1 MTSSCTH
8 WLSRFAPLAAL
19 LVVTACAGPTVV
31 NSQWTDP
38 QFRAKP
44 IQSIVV
50 VGVTQDT
57 TNRRVY
63 EDAMVALL
71 VARGVKA
78 LPSYTFAPA
87 PGPVTPEVMQ
97 KALTDFGAKGV
108 LLTQVV
114 NVSQS
119 VQVTP
124 GMNTMPTRG
133 FGGFNSFYG
142 GMWAGSFQAPPTIT
156 VRDNVVADTRLFE
169 AKDFA
174 VVWSA
179 STTTTTATNTSGTTA
194 AVLQQFA
201 TLIAD
206 RLAKDGMI

>member
-1 MTSSCTH
+1 MTSTRAH
-8 WLSRFAPLAAL
+8 WLSRLAPLVAL

-31 NSQWTDP
+31 NTQWTDP
-38 QFRAKP
+38 QFSAKP
-44 IQSIVV
+44 IKSIVV
-50 VGVTQDT
+50 VGITQDT

-63 EDAMVALL
+63 EDALVAQLG
-71 VARGVKA
+71 ARGVKA

-87 PGPVTPEVMQ
+87 PGAVPPEVMQ

-108 LLTQVV
+108 LMTRVV

-124 GMNTMPTRG
+124 GMNTMPPRG
-133 FGGFNSFYG
+133 FGGFHSFYG
-142 GMWAGSFQAPPTIT
+142 SMWSSSFQSPPTIT

-174 VVWSA
+174 VVWSV
-179 STTTTTATNTSGTTA
+179 STTTTSATNTSGTTGA
-194 AVLQQFA
+194 MLQQFA

>member
-1 MTSSCTH
+1 MNLRCTH
-8 WLSRFAPLAAL
+8 WLSRLAPLVAL

-31 NSQWTDP
+31 NTQWTDP
-38 QFRAKP
+38 QFSAKP
-44 IQSIVV
+44 IKSIVV
-50 VGVTQDT
+50 VGITQDT

-63 EDAMVALL
+63 EDAMVAQLG
-71 VARGVKA
+71 ARGVKA

-87 PGPVTPEVMQ
+87 PGAVSPEVMQ

-108 LLTQVV
+108 LMTRVV

-119 VQVTP
+119 VTVTP
-124 GMNTMPTRG
+124 GMNTMPPRGAG
-133 FGGFNSFYG
+133 FGGFHSFYG
-142 GMWAGSFQAPPTIT
+142 GMWSSSFQSPPTIT
-156 VRDNVVADTRLFE
+156 VRDNVMADTRLFE

-179 STTTTTATNTSGTTA
+179 STTTTTTNSGTTA
-194 AVLQQFA
+194 AMLQQFA

-206 RLAKDGMI
+206 TLAKDGMI